1 MTLGV
6 GVLEALREVDPLE
19 ARGLVSSG
27 AAVLLDVRE
36 DDEWAA
42 GHAPEAVHLPLST
55 ADLADHK
62 LTSSQLVVVVCRSGR
77 RSAMAVDRL
86 RAAGRTACNLRGG
99 MQAWS
104 LAGLPVTC
112 TGGQP
117 GTVI

>member
-1 MTLGV
+1 M
-6 GVLEALREVDPLE
+6 LEAVREVDPLE
-19 ARGLVSSG
+19 ARGLVGSG

-42 GHAPEAVHLPLST
+42 GHAPEAVHLPLS
-55 ADLADHK
+55 AVDFGDPK
-62 LTSSQLVVVVCRSGR
+62 LMESQLFVVVCRSGR
-77 RSAMAVDRL
+77 RSALVVERL
-86 RAAGRTACNLRGG
+86 RAAGRAACNLRGG

-104 LAGLPVTC
+104 VAGLPVTC